1 MVCIVK
7 LTKTRLRFAAGLAEP
22 GCAKAVDEPSKT
34 CGRRDRK
41 NNFGHRSPS
50 IQTPERCARPL
61 SRRASLD
68 RHHQSFTIAPPN
80 VTVHRYEEQIAGRT
94 YLIEVSPVS
103 ASRWRAQI
111 ARRPGMPTSL
121 MPFYG
126 QTPDEAAR
134 ELSKWLSLV
143 SAPVAANT

>member
-1 MVCIVK
+1 MIGAFK
-7 LTKTRLRFAAGLAEP
+7 LTRKPRDPRLW
-22 GCAKAVDEPSKT
+22 KS
-34 CGRRDRK
+34 CGRTVENLWMSRQEKKD
-41 NNFGHRSPS
+41 PDVLP
-50 IQTPERCARPL
+50 TDPTTEAREWPL
-61 SRRASLD
+61 SRRASLVSAA
-68 RHHQSFTIAPPN
+68 HFSKISLPI

-94 YLIEVSPVS
+94 YLIEVSPVT
-103 ASRWRAQI
+103 ATRWRAQI

-143 SAPVAANT
+143 STPATAKT

>member
-1 MVCIVK
+1 M
-7 LTKTRLRFAAGLAEP
+7 T
-22 GCAKAVDEPSKT
+22 
-34 CGRRDRK
+34 
-41 NNFGHRSPS
+41 
-50 IQTPERCARPL
+50 
-61 SRRASLD
+61 
-68 RHHQSFTIAPPN
+68 
-80 VTVHRYEEQIAGRT
+80 TVHHYEEQIAGRT
-94 YLIEVSPVS
+94 YHIEVSPVS

-143 SAPVAANT
+143 SAPAPANT

>member
-1 MVCIVK
+1 M
-7 LTKTRLRFAAGLAEP
+7 
-22 GCAKAVDEPSKT
+22 
-34 CGRRDRK
+34 
-41 NNFGHRSPS
+41 
-50 IQTPERCARPL
+50 IQTPQPIEWPL

-68 RHHQSFTIAPPN
+68 PFHRTFKMNAPN
-80 VTVHRYEEQIAGRT
+80 VTTIHRYEEQIAGRT
-94 YLIEVSPVS
+94 YHIEVSAVT

-126 QTPDEAAR
+126 QTPDEAAG

-143 SAPVAANT
+143 AAPAIANT

>member
-1 MVCIVK
+1 M
-7 LTKTRLRFAAGLAEP
+7 
-22 GCAKAVDEPSKT
+22 
-34 CGRRDRK
+34 
-41 NNFGHRSPS
+41 
-50 IQTPERCARPL
+50 
-61 SRRASLD
+61 
-68 RHHQSFTIAPPN
+68 
-80 VTVHRYEEQIAGRT
+80 TVHRYEETIAGRT
-94 YLIEVSPVS
+94 YQIEVSPVA

-143 SAPVAANT
+143 YSAATANT